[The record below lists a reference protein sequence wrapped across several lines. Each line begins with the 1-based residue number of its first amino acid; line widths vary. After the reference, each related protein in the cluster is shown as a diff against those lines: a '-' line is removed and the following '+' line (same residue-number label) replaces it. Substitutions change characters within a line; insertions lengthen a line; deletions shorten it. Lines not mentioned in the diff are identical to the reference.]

1 MQYTGYRNIVARFI
15 IVPMNNGIRYGFR
28 NDGFNFGQFVHG
40 RVQLCHKRSNCHPG
54 KRFIFAYTRK
64 LDIHFI
70 FHDAPP
76 SVNNACSS
84 YSSSLTILN
93 KPDISNNLL
102 PGGETEH
109 TTISPPSCSTSLYL
123 PRTTP
128 SPELS
133 MNVTDSRFSTTC
145 LMAFVYIISFH
156 SLRNASAS
164 WWSNSPDILTT
175 RTSSLTSNAVDKPI
189 LFPPHFFVLDT
200 FSLKAGLIPAS

>member
-1 MQYTGYRNIVARFI
+1 MMPWLI
-15 IVPMNNGIRYGFR
+15 IVTVNNGIRYSFG
-28 NDGFNFGQFVHG
+28 NDCFNLCQLIHCWI
-40 RVQLCHKRSNCHPG
+40 QLCYERRNCYPG
-54 KRFIFAYTRK
+54 KRFIFADTRK
-64 LDIHFI
+64 FYKHFI
-70 FHDAPP
+70 FHDATPN
-76 SVNNACSS
+76 VNNACSS
-84 YSSSLTILN
+84 FSSNLTILN
-93 KPDISNNLL
+93 IPDISTNLRT
-102 PGGETEH
+102 GAETEL

-133 MNVTDSRFSTTC
+133 MNVTDSSFSTTC

-164 WWSNSPDILTT
+164 CWSNSPDILTT
-175 RTSSLTSNAVDKPI
+175 RTSSLTSNAVDQPI